1 MMYKSTYEKLL
12 NDTKNAKATDLKKA
26 IFNHNET
33 FTNYVKS
40 LELDEEIQNKLLL
53 MIQDRTFI
61 DFLLI
66 NAFTV
71 K

>member
-1 MMYKSTYEKLL
+1 MCKTNYEKLL
-12 NDTKNAKATDLKKA
+12 NDTRNAKAADLKKA

-33 FTNYVKS
+33 FTSYVKS
-40 LELDEEIQNKLLL
+40 LELDKEVQTKLLL

-66 NAFTV
+66 NAFV
-71 K
+71 LN